1 MALPVSCRS
10 GYNLNLIYFKVPV
23 FILHMDMLD
32 KSRVEGSCR
41 NNPVVKMLMPNMF
54 LWYYKF
60 IHDINLQN
68 VGS

>member
-54 LWYYKF
+54 L
-60 IHDINLQN
+60 
-68 VGS
+68 